1 MERADIVDVRDQAE
15 KILRK
20 ERVSE
25 IARRLGVSPQRI
37 SAIKHGR
44 EKLTKQMAVRIIRAY
59 LRPPEKSVVHRMDAE
74 ELIRRLCREEDISGL
89 EAAARVAISRVV
101 REELLPALREALADW
116 VREAKKEIWGDV
128 D

>member
-20 ERVSE
+20 ERVTE

-37 SAIKHGR
+37 SALRHGR
-44 EKLTKQMAVRIIRAY
+44 ETLTKQMAVRIVRAF
-59 LRPPEKSVVHRMDAE
+59 LRPPDKSVVHRMEAE
-74 ELIRRLCREEDISGL
+74 ELVRRLAREEDISGL
-89 EAAARVAISRVV
+89 EAVARATISKIV
-101 REELLPALREALADW
+101 REELIPALREALADW
-116 VREAKKEIWGDV
+116 VREAKKELWGDV